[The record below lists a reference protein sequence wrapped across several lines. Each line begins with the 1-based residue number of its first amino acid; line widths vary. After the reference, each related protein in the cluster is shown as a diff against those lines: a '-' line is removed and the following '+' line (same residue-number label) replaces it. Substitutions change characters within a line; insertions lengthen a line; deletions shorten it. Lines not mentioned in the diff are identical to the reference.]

1 MQQIKDI
8 VDTLRNEGFRITP
21 QRIAIIKYV
30 IDTQSHPSAEGI
42 HKIIQK
48 KYPMVSLATVYK
60 TLDLLRKM
68 SMIQELGFA
77 NGSARYEANVGKH
90 INIVCVRCGR
100 IEDVDEHSLS
110 GLESKVAEKSK
121 YEIFSR
127 RFELYGHCNECKRKK
142 DTQTRR

>member
-8 VDTLRNEGFRITP
+8 ADTLRNEGFRITP

-30 IDTQSHPSAEGI
+30 MDTQSHPSAEEI

-77 NGSARYEANVGKH
+77 DGSARYEANVGKH

-100 IEDVDEHSLS
+100 
-110 GLESKVAEKSK
+110 
-121 YEIFSR
+121 
-127 RFELYGHCNECKRKK
+127 
-142 DTQTRR
+142 